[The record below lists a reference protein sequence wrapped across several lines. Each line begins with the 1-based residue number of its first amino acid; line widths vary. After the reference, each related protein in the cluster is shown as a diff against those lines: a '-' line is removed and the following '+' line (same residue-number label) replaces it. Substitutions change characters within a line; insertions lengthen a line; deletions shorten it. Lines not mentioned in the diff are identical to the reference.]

1 MMPLARPL
9 ASTSRTARSS
19 NTVREGGRQTGPVH
33 QNNRQQDGKNDP
45 ADMVTNRPE
54 HFEIP
59 PILIGEDS
67 LSAAPGS
74 ALRPIRS

>member
-1 MMPLARPL
+1 MMPLANPL
-9 ASTSRTARSS
+9 ASTSNTARSR
-19 NTVREGGRQTGPVH
+19 NTICERGWRIGPVH

-45 ADMVTNRPE
+45 ADIVMNRPE

-59 PILIGEDS
+59 PILTGEDS
-67 LSAAPGS
+67 LSVAPGS